1 MKGGCWG
8 GVFFSPLVRIE
19 LAVVNF
25 SYFSL
30 VFSCLFFSFSIHKQ
44 CISLLFIHYRC
55 FVTFSFICSQISQAS
70 SSSLRYS
77 IALTTTTLYATS
89 ASASP
94 FFLDCHDPT
103 IRTYIYIQSLFFFF
117 SLSFLSF
124 IVTSKAP
131 SLIHAHTHMTSFL
144 LFLFSLLARRTCAQ
158 TQVP

>member
-1 MKGGCWG
+1 MNGGCWG
-8 GVFFSPLVRIE
+8 GVFFSPLVRTE

-103 IRTYIYIQSLFFFF
+103 IRTYIYIQSLFFFSPYLF
-117 SLSFLSF
+117 SLSLSHQKLPLSSMH
-124 IVTSKAP
+124 I
-131 SLIHAHTHMTSFL
+131 
-144 LFLFSLLARRTCAQ
+144 RT
-158 TQVP
+158 